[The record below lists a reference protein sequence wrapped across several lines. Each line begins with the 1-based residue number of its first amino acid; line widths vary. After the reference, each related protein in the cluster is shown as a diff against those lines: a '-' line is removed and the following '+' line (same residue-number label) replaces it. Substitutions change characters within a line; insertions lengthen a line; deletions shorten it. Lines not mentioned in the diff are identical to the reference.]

1 MLKLDVYKGN
11 YKMNLFE
18 LVYCTIPANDNIQL
32 DNVSHTEE
40 IGRDLDSE
48 ELFNDMLSL
57 F

>member
-1 MLKLDVYKGN
+1 
-11 YKMNLFE
+11 MNLFE

>member
-1 MLKLDVYKGN
+1 MLKLDVYKVN

-18 LVYCTIPANDNIQL
+18 LVYCTIPANDNIQF
-32 DNVSHTEE
+32 DNVSHLDE
-40 IGRDLDSE
+40 IGEALDSD